1 MAFIALTPLRI
12 EYDELALALRTSF
25 SSEETQLGKLP
36 ATFFKELGLC
46 LSIGGHGKTQFALQ
60 TQYAID
66 HFPQKIS
73 AVLCCG
79 GAGSLSD
86 ATDVGDIIGA
96 TRTIEHDFKLRFIQ
110 KPSPEFPGASFLL
123 DKLQSMSYAGFRIH
137 LGAIASG
144 DEDIISRERRDEL
157 AQSSGCIAVGWEG
170 AGGARA
176 CAFNQIPFVEL
187 RGITDSATSSA
198 NTDFRKNI
206 KVISHNLSVVL
217 AQLVSTPS
225 L

>member
-12 EYDELALALRTSF
+12 EYDELVLALKASF
-25 SSEETQLGKLP
+25 SSEEAQLGKLP

-46 LSIGGHGKTQFALQ
+46 VSIGGHGKTQFAVQ
-60 TQYAID
+60 TQYVID

-73 AVLCCG
+73 AVFCCG

-86 ATDVGDIIGA
+86 ETDVGDIVGA
-96 TRTIEHDFKLRFIQ
+96 TRTVEHDFRLRVLQ
-110 KPSPEFPGASFLL
+110 KPSPEYPGSGPLL
-123 DKLQSMSYAGFRIH
+123 EKLKRIHAEGFRIH
-137 LGAIASG
+137 LGGIASG
-144 DEDIISRERRDEL
+144 DEDIVSSERREEL
-157 AQSSGCIAVGWEG
+157 YRSSGCLAVGWEG

-187 RGITDSATSSA
+187 RGITDGASSSA
-198 NTDFRKNI
+198 SVDFRKNI
-206 KVISHNLSVVL
+206 KVVSQNLSQVL
-217 AQLVSTPS
+217 VDLVLPPS